1 MWQEKI
7 EIQEVGKNIHQSK
20 VVSKNYS
27 GREFIDKKISTPL
40 MWQIVG
46 SR

>member
-1 MWQEKI
+1 MQE
-7 EIQEVGKNIHQSK
+7 EVGKNIHWSK
-20 VVSKNYS
+20 VVSKDYS
-27 GREFIDKKISTPL
+27 GREFIDKKISNPL